1 VKKKGASGL
10 FLAAGLLILAAC
22 SQQPPAGTA
31 TTQATLAG
39 VVGGT
44 DSNPTLAGKPLDLS
58 GATITVNGDPV
69 AAAQAVA
76 SVTVRPGMVIYAQ
89 GIDNGGSVKVDSA
102 DIQIEVKGPIAS
114 VDVPNAT
121 LVVLGQSIKVDALTR
136 IYEENA
142 DGTYTTLALG
152 DLTGGDYV
160 EVSGTRQADGSVLA
174 TYIQRK
180 ASAGAGPVS
189 VEVRGYACN
198 LDTAAQTFDLGADA
212 QCSATGPSVD
222 YSGAQKVSGTP
233 TEAGFVEV
241 KGAYDSAA
249 NTITASKVEFKGQ
262 GEHANVDHG
271 KGERAELYGP
281 VTNLDPANQTFE
293 LAGFT
298 VDYSQATVVGS
309 LVEGAYAEVKGT
321 PDPSDPTLVHA
332 TRVEVKYAHGGDGS
346 SNGEVKGPVQNVDA
360 QAMTLTV
367 GGMTFWADQ
376 NTIVKQSDPDQ
387 PLNFSDIQ
395 PGAWVEVKYDS
406 TKATDPSGNAYDGY
420 ATRIEVKGAGEG
432 HSGSDDHGAG
442 WLDLEGPVQS
452 LDPANQTLQLL
463 GYTVKVDA
471 NTYYEAHDTVLTADQ
486 FWGTVQVG
494 DRVEVKGTDQGS
506 YTVLA
511 SKVELKGAGY

>member
-1 VKKKGASGL
+1 MKQIRASGL

-22 SQQPPAGTA
+22 NQQPPAGTA

-44 DSNPTLAGKPLDLS
+44 DTNPTLAGRPLDLS
-58 GATITVNGDPV
+58 GATITINGDSV
-69 AAAQAVA
+69 TAVQAVA
-76 SVTVRPGMVIYAQ
+76 GVRVRPGMVIYAQ
-89 GIDNGGSVKVDSA
+89 GIDSGGSIKVNSA

-152 DLTGGDYV
+152 DLTAGDYV
-160 EVSGTRQADGSVLA
+160 EVSGTRRADGSVLA
-174 TYIQRK
+174 TYIERK
-180 ASAGAGPVS
+180 AATGTGPVF
-189 VEVRGYACN
+189 VEARGYACN

-212 QCSATGPSVD
+212 QCTAIGPSVD
-222 YSGAQKVSGTP
+222 YSGAQKVTGTP

-241 KGAYDSAA
+241 KGAYDGATNTIAA
-249 NTITASKVEFKGQ
+249 NKVEFKGQ
-262 GEHANVDHG
+262 GEHANIDHG
-271 KGERAELYGP
+271 KGEQAELYGP
-281 VTNLDPANQTFE
+281 VTNLDPTNQTFD

-298 VDYSQATVVGS
+298 VDYSQATVEGS
-309 LVEGAYAEVKGT
+309 LAEGAYAEVKGT

-332 TRVEVKYAHGGDGS
+332 TRVEVKYAHGGVGS

-367 GGMTFWADQ
+367 GGMTFWADS
-376 NTIVKQSDPDQ
+376 NTIVKQSDPDR
-387 PLNFSDIQ
+387 PLSFGDIQ
-395 PGAWVEVKYDS
+395 PGDWVEVKYDS
-406 TKATDPSGNAYDGY
+406 TKTTDPSGNAYDGY

-432 HSGSDDHGAG
+432 GTGDENHGAG

-452 LDPANQTLQLL
+452 VDPTNRVLTLM
-463 GYTVKVDA
+463 GYTVQVDA
-471 NTYYEAHDTVLTADQ
+471 NTYYEAHDASLTADQ
-486 FWGTVQVG
+486 FWGRVQVG
-494 DRVEVKGTDQGS
+494 DRVEVKGADQGS
-506 YTVLA
+506 LTVLA
-511 SKVELKGAGY
+511 GKIELKGAGY